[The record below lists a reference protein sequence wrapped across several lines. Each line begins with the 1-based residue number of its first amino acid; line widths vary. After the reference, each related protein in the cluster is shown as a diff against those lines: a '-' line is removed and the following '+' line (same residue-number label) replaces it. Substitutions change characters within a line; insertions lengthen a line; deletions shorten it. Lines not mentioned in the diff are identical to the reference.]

1 MFSADSK
8 AFIPRPILCARL
20 VKGFHWLFVPHR
32 IQFNI
37 ITLMHNSMVEQLLH
51 TIRTLSFSL
60 SGRSTL
66 GSANFSLHAC
76 AVQFR
81 SPANVGPSSWN
92 HLPLELRP

>member
-8 AFIPRPILCARL
+8 ALMPRPILCARL

-66 GSANFSLHAC
+66 GSADCSLHAC
-76 AVQFR
+76 AVLLLNSEALQMSVALAGTIFR
-81 SPANVGPSSWN
+81 
-92 HLPLELRP
+92 